1 MRAAGIDPNLVA
13 AKAAELMA
21 RYPNARDNSE
31 EKRLVRAGLYPP
43 LMKLPAAERARVVD
57 LAVKLLV
64 PEDA

>member
-1 MRAAGIDPNLVA
+1 
-13 AKAAELMA
+13 MA

-31 EKRLVRAGLYPP
+31 EKRLMRAGLYQP